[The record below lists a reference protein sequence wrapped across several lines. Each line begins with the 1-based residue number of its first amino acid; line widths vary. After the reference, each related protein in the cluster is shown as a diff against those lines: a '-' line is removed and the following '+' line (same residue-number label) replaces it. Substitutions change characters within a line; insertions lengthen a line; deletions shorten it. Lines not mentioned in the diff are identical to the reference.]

1 MVVQMHETAEDLAEL
16 QRLIDASYAS
26 AGEHIRSIFRPE
38 LRSSAEDIARTLTG
52 IFIINLAT
60 VTAKCEPLVAP
71 VDGLFYRGRL
81 WFGLPPRSQ
90 RARHVRARPA
100 VSATQME
107 GDLTPTGGRCLIVH
121 GIAHEVTYGHPL
133 HAGYSRYTLPL
144 YGLPIPDDLDNDPN
158 KGRPRE
164 DFTGFIEPRR
174 IYAQGFA

>member
-1 MVVQMHETAEDLAEL
+1 MHETSEDLAEL
-16 QRLIDASYAS
+16 QRRLDDSYAA
-26 AGEHIRSIFRPE
+26 AGEHIRSIFVPA
-38 LRSSAEDIARTLTG
+38 LRSSAEDLARALTG
-52 IFIINLAT
+52 VFIINLAT

-107 GDLTPTGGRCLIVH
+107 GDLSATGGRCLIVH

-133 HAGYSRYTLPL
+133 HAGYSRYVLPL
-144 YGLPIPDDLDNDPN
+144 YGLPVPDDLDNDPN
-158 KGRPRE
+158 EGRPRE
-164 DFTGFIEPRR
+164 DFTGFVEPRR
-174 IYAQGFA
+174 IFAQGFG

>member
-1 MVVQMHETAEDLAEL
+1 MHETAEDLADL
-16 QRLIDASYAS
+16 QGIIDASYAS
-26 AGEHIRSIFRPE
+26 AGAHILSIFRPE
-38 LRSSAEDIARTLTG
+38 RRSSAEDIARVLTR

-107 GDLTPTGGRCLIVH
+107 GELTATGGRCLIVH
-121 GIAHEVTYGHPL
+121 GVAREVTYGHPL
-133 HAGYSRYTLPL
+133 HAGYSRYVLPL
-144 YGLPIPDDLDNDPN
+144 YGLPIPDDLDHDPDE
-158 KGRPRE
+158 GRPRE
-164 DFTGFIEPRR
+164 DFTGYIEPRR